1 MPRFFVDQPLIAG
14 TELSLPDAVVRHV
27 QVLRLNPG
35 DALTLFNGHPA
46 GYEYPATVL
55 SVGKRQVEVQLGA
68 ALAVSRESPL
78 QLGLAQG
85 ISSGDRMDF
94 TLQKG
99 VELGVQVFQP
109 VATQRSIVRLSGER
123 ADKRLLRW
131 REIVLSA
138 CEQCGRNSVPEV
150 RPILSLDAWLASQVA
165 QQGTRLLLSPQAGVR
180 LRQLPAPASAWLL
193 AGPEGGLTDAEEHA
207 AIAAGWTA
215 LTLGPRVLRTETAA
229 LAAVAAMQLCWG
241 DY

>member
-1 MPRFFVDQPLIAG
+1 MPRFFVDQPLFANA
-14 TELSLPDAVVRHV
+14 TLCLPDAVVRHV

-35 DALTLFNGHPA
+35 DALTLFNGDPA
-46 GYEYPATVL
+46 GCEYPATVL
-55 SVGKRQVEVQLGA
+55 SVGKRQVEVQVGA

-109 VATQRSIVRLSGER
+109 LATQRSIVRLSGER

-180 LRQLPAPASAWLL
+180 LRQLPAPTSAWLL

-207 AIAAGWTA
+207 AITAGWTA

>member
-1 MPRFFVDQPLIAG
+1 
-14 TELSLPDAVVRHV
+14 
-27 QVLRLNPG
+27 
-35 DALTLFNGHPA
+35 
-46 GYEYPATVL
+46 
-55 SVGKRQVEVQLGA
+55 
-68 ALAVSRESPL
+68 
-78 QLGLAQG
+78 
-85 ISSGDRMDF
+85 
-94 TLQKG
+94 
-99 VELGVQVFQP
+99 VQVFQP
-109 VATQRSIVRLSGER
+109 LATQRSIVRLSGER

-180 LRQLPAPASAWLL
+180 LRQLPAPTSAWLL

-207 AIAAGWTA
+207 AITAGWTA

>member
-1 MPRFFVDQPLIAG
+1 MPRFFVDTPLHPHTAL
-14 TELSLPDAVVRHV
+14 TLPDAVVRHLHV
-27 QVLRLNPG
+27 RRLTEG
-35 DALTLFNGHPA
+35 DSLTLFNGDGA
-46 GYEYPATVL
+46 EYPAVL
-55 SVGKRQVEVQLGA
+55 RHVGRREAEVDITAQSVI
-68 ALAVSRESPL
+68 SRESPL
-78 QLGLAQG
+78 PLFLAQG
-85 ISSGDRMDF
+85 MSSGDRMEF

-99 VELGVQVFQP
+99 VELGIQVFQP
-109 VATQRSIVRLSGER
+109 LATQRSIVRLSGER